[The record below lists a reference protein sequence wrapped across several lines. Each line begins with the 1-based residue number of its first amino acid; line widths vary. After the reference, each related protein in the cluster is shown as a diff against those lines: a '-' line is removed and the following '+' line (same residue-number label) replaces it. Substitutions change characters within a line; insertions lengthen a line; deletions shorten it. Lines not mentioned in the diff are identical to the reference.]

1 MQTNQPNRA
10 KRFRIIVF
18 ATVIAF
24 IVVIFGAWI
33 ITSAIKS
40 AEKSRQQEIAATEE
54 SKEEK
59 TNKTETKAEN
69 KTEAKSEAKS
79 EAKTSE
85 KTNNQGQTNKIST
98 ASPADQYQNNKST
111 ATSNTANGTATS
123 TTKAAS
129 DLPSTG
135 PEDLVFTAILA
146 GVAVYLVC
154 LNLNRK
160 KSVA

>member
-18 ATVIAF
+18 ATIIAF

-69 KTEAKSEAKS
+69 KTEAKSEAK
-79 EAKTSE
+79 TSE

-98 ASPADQYQNNKST
+98 ASPADQYQNNKT
-111 ATSNTANGTATS
+111 TTTSNTTNG
-123 TTKAAS
+123 TTKATS

-154 LNLNRK
+154 LNLNHK

>member
-1 MQTNQPNRA
+1 MQTSQPNRA

-18 ATVIAF
+18 ATIIAL
-24 IVVIFGAWI
+24 IVVVFGAWI

-79 EAKTSE
+79 SE

-98 ASPADQYQNNKST
+98 TSPADQYQNNKTT
-111 ATSNTANGTATS
+111 ATSNTTNGA
-123 TTKAAS
+123 TKATS

-135 PEDLVFTAILA
+135 PEDLVFTALLA

-154 LNLNRK
+154 LNLNHK

>member
-18 ATVIAF
+18 ATIIAF

-40 AEKSRQQEIAATEE
+40 AEKSRQQEITATEE

-59 TNKTETKAEN
+59 TNKTENKAEN
-69 KTEAKSEAKS
+69 KTEAKTEAKS
-79 EAKTSE
+79 SE
-85 KTNNQGQTNKIST
+85 KTNNQGQNNKIST
-98 ASPADQYQNNKST
+98 ASPADQYQNNKT
-111 ATSNTANGTATS
+111 TTTSNTTNGA
-123 TTKAAS
+123 TKAAS

-154 LNLNRK
+154 LNLNHK

>member
-18 ATVIAF
+18 ATIIAF

-40 AEKSRQQEIAATEE
+40 AEKSRQQKIDTTEE

-79 EAKTSE
+79 SE

-98 ASPADQYQNNKST
+98 ASPADQYQNNKT
-111 ATSNTANGTATS
+111 TTTSNTANGATK
-123 TTKAAS
+123 TAS

-135 PEDLVFTAILA
+135 PEDLIFTALLA

-154 LNLNRK
+154 LNLNHK
-160 KSVA
+160 KSAA

>member
-18 ATVIAF
+18 VTIIAF

-40 AEKSRQQEIAATEE
+40 AEKSRQQEITATEE

-69 KTEAKSEAKS
+69 KTEAKTEAKS
-79 EAKTSE
+79 SE
-85 KTNNQGQTNKIST
+85 KTNNQGQNNKIST
-98 ASPADQYQNNKST
+98 ASPADQYQNNKT
-111 ATSNTANGTATS
+111 TTTSNTTNGA
-123 TTKAAS
+123 TKAAS

-154 LNLNRK
+154 LNLNHK

>member
-18 ATVIAF
+18 ATIIAF

-79 EAKTSE
+79 SE
-85 KTNNQGQTNKIST
+85 KTNNQGQANKIST
-98 ASPADQYQNNKST
+98 ASPADQYQNNKT
-111 ATSNTANGTATS
+111 TTTSNTTS
-123 TTKAAS
+123 GATKAAS

-135 PEDLVFTAILA
+135 PEDLVLTAILA

-154 LNLNRK
+154 LNLNHK

>member
-18 ATVIAF
+18 ATIIAL
-24 IVVIFGAWI
+24 IVVVFGAWI

-59 TNKTETKAEN
+59 ANKTETKAEN
-69 KTEAKSEAKS
+69 KTEAKTEAKS
-79 EAKTSE
+79 SE

-98 ASPADQYQNNKST
+98 ASPADQYQNNKT
-111 ATSNTANGTATS
+111 TTTSNTTNG

-154 LNLNRK
+154 LNLNHK

>member
-18 ATVIAF
+18 ATIIAF

-79 EAKTSE
+79 SE

-98 ASPADQYQNNKST
+98 ASPADQYQNNKT
-111 ATSNTANGTATS
+111 TTTSNTANG

-154 LNLNRK
+154 LNLNHK

>member
-18 ATVIAF
+18 ATIIAL
-24 IVVIFGAWI
+24 IVVVFGAWI

-40 AEKSRQQEIAATEE
+40 AEKSRQQEITATEE

-69 KTEAKSEAKS
+69 KTETKSEAKS
-79 EAKTSE
+79 SE
-85 KTNNQGQTNKIST
+85 KTNNQGQANKIST
-98 ASPADQYQNNKST
+98 ASPADQYQNNKT
-111 ATSNTANGTATS
+111 TTTSNTTS
-123 TTKAAS
+123 GATKAAS

-154 LNLNRK
+154 LNLNHK

>member
-18 ATVIAF
+18 ATIIAF

-40 AEKSRQQEIAATEE
+40 AEKSRKQEIAATEE

-79 EAKTSE
+79 SE

-98 ASPADQYQNNKST
+98 TSPADQYQNNKT
-111 ATSNTANGTATS
+111 TTTSNTTNGA
-123 TTKAAS
+123 TKATS

-154 LNLNRK
+154 LNLNHK

>member
-1 MQTNQPNRA
+1 MQANQPNRA

-18 ATVIAF
+18 ATIIAF
-24 IVVIFGAWI
+24 VVVIFGAWI

-40 AEKSRQQEIAATEE
+40 AEKSRQQEITATEE

-79 EAKTSE
+79 SE

-98 ASPADQYQNNKST
+98 TSPADQYQNNKTT
-111 ATSNTANGTATS
+111 ATSNTTNGA
-123 TTKAAS
+123 TKATS

-154 LNLNRK
+154 LNLNHK

>member
-18 ATVIAF
+18 ATIIAF

-40 AEKSRQQEIAATEE
+40 AEKSRQQEIATEG

-79 EAKTSE
+79 SE

-98 ASPADQYQNNKST
+98 TSPADQYQNNKTT
-111 ATSNTANGTATS
+111 ATSNTTNGA
-123 TTKAAS
+123 TKATS

-135 PEDLVFTAILA
+135 PEDLVFTALLA
-146 GVAVYLVC
+146 GVAVYLIC
-154 LNLNRK
+154 LNLNHK
-160 KSVA
+160 KSAA

>member
-18 ATVIAF
+18 ATIIAF

-40 AEKSRQQEIAATEE
+40 AEKSRQQEITATEE

-59 TNKTETKAEN
+59 TNKTEAKSEN

-79 EAKTSE
+79 SE
-85 KTNNQGQTNKIST
+85 KTNNQGQTNKIPT
-98 ASPADQYQNNKST
+98 TSPADQYQNNKST
-111 ATSNTANGTATS
+111 STSNATS

-154 LNLNRK
+154 LNLNHK

>member
-18 ATVIAF
+18 ATIIAF

-59 TNKTETKAEN
+59 TNKTETKTEN
-69 KTEAKSEAKS
+69 KTEAKSESKS
-79 EAKTSE
+79 SE
-85 KTNNQGQTNKIST
+85 KANNQGQNNKIST
-98 ASPADQYQNNKST
+98 ASPADQYQNNKT
-111 ATSNTANGTATS
+111 TTTSNTTNGA
-123 TTKAAS
+123 TKATS

-154 LNLNRK
+154 LNLNHK

>member
-18 ATVIAF
+18 ATIIAL
-24 IVVIFGAWI
+24 IVVVFGAWI

-79 EAKTSE
+79 SE

-98 ASPADQYQNNKST
+98 TSPADQYQNNKST
-111 ATSNTANGTATS
+111 STSNATS

-160 KSVA
+160 KTVA

>member
-18 ATVIAF
+18 ATIIAF

-79 EAKTSE
+79 SE

-98 ASPADQYQNNKST
+98 TSPADQYQNNKT
-111 ATSNTANGTATS
+111 TTTSNTTNGA
-123 TTKAAS
+123 TKATS

-154 LNLNRK
+154 LNLNHK

>member
-40 AEKSRQQEIAATEE
+40 AEKSRQQEIAAAEE

-69 KTEAKSEAKS
+69 KTESKSEAKS
-79 EAKTSE
+79 SE

-98 ASPADQYQNNKST
+98 TSPADQYQNNKTTTTSN
-111 ATSNTANGTATS
+111 ATSGA
-123 TTKAAS
+123 TKAAS

-154 LNLNRK
+154 LNLNHK

>member
-18 ATVIAF
+18 ATIIAF

-69 KTEAKSEAKS
+69 KTEAKTEAKS
-79 EAKTSE
+79 SE

-98 ASPADQYQNNKST
+98 TSPADQYQNNKT
-111 ATSNTANGTATS
+111 TTTSNTTNG

-129 DLPSTG
+129 DFPSTG

-154 LNLNRK
+154 LNLSHK

>member
-18 ATVIAF
+18 ATIIAF

-79 EAKTSE
+79 SE
-85 KTNNQGQTNKIST
+85 KVNNQGQTNKIST
-98 ASPADQYQNNKST
+98 ASPADQYQNNKT
-111 ATSNTANGTATS
+111 TTTSNTTNGA
-123 TTKAAS
+123 TKATS

-135 PEDLVFTAILA
+135 PEDLVFTALLA

-154 LNLNRK
+154 LNLNHK

>member
-1 MQTNQPNRA
+1 MQTSQPNRA
-10 KRFRIIVF
+10 KRFRIIIF
-18 ATVIAF
+18 ATIIAF

-79 EAKTSE
+79 SE

-98 ASPADQYQNNKST
+98 TSPADQYQNNKT
-111 ATSNTANGTATS
+111 TTTSNTTNGA
-123 TTKAAS
+123 TKAAS

-160 KSVA
+160 KTVA

>member
-18 ATVIAF
+18 ATIIAL
-24 IVVIFGAWI
+24 IVVVFGAWI

-59 TNKTETKAEN
+59 ANKTETKAEN
-69 KTEAKSEAKS
+69 KTEAK
-79 EAKTSE
+79 SE

-111 ATSNTANGTATS
+111 ATSNTANSTANS

>member
-18 ATVIAF
+18 ATIIAF

-40 AEKSRQQEIAATEE
+40 AEKSRQQEITATEE

-59 TNKTETKAEN
+59 TNKTEVKSEN

-79 EAKTSE
+79 SE

-98 ASPADQYQNNKST
+98 TSPADQYQNNKST
-111 ATSNTANGTATS
+111 STSNATS

-160 KSVA
+160 KTVA

>member
-18 ATVIAF
+18 ATIIAL
-24 IVVIFGAWI
+24 IVVVFGAWI

-79 EAKTSE
+79 SE
-85 KTNNQGQTNKIST
+85 KTNNQGQSNKIST
-98 ASPADQYQNNKST
+98 ASPADQYQNNKT
-111 ATSNTANGTATS
+111 TTTSNTTNS

-154 LNLNRK
+154 LNLNHK

>member
-40 AEKSRQQEIAATEE
+40 AEKSRQQEIAAAEE

-69 KTEAKSEAKS
+69 KTESKSEAKS
-79 EAKTSE
+79 SE

-98 ASPADQYQNNKST
+98 TSPADQYQNNKST
-111 ATSNTANGTATS
+111 STSNATS

>member
-18 ATVIAF
+18 ATIIAF

-79 EAKTSE
+79 SE

-98 ASPADQYQNNKST
+98 TSPADQYQNNKT
-111 ATSNTANGTATS
+111 TTTSNTTNGA
-123 TTKAAS
+123 TKAAS

-154 LNLNRK
+154 LNLNHK

>member
-18 ATVIAF
+18 ATIIAF

-54 SKEEK
+54 SREEK

-79 EAKTSE
+79 SE
-85 KTNNQGQTNKIST
+85 KTNNQGQNNKIST
-98 ASPADQYQNNKST
+98 ASPADQYQNNKTT
-111 ATSNTANGTATS
+111 ATSNTANG

-154 LNLNRK
+154 LNLNHK

>member
-18 ATVIAF
+18 ATIIAF

-54 SKEEK
+54 SKDDK

-79 EAKTSE
+79 SE
-85 KTNNQGQTNKIST
+85 KTNNQGQTNKISAT
-98 ASPADQYQNNKST
+98 SPADQYQNNKT
-111 ATSNTANGTATS
+111 TTTSNTTNGA
-123 TTKAAS
+123 TKATS

-135 PEDLVFTAILA
+135 PEDLVFTALLA
-146 GVAVYLVC
+146 GVAVYPVC
-154 LNLNRK
+154 LNLNHK

>member
-18 ATVIAF
+18 ATIIAF

-79 EAKTSE
+79 SE
-85 KTNNQGQTNKIST
+85 KANNQGQTNKIST
-98 ASPADQYQNNKST
+98 ASPADQYQNNKT
-111 ATSNTANGTATS
+111 TTTSNTTNGA
-123 TTKAAS
+123 TKATS

-135 PEDLVFTAILA
+135 PEDLVFTALLA

-154 LNLNRK
+154 LNLNHK
-160 KSVA
+160 KSAA

>member
-18 ATVIAF
+18 ATIIAF

-69 KTEAKSEAKS
+69 KAEAKTEAKS
-79 EAKTSE
+79 SE

-98 ASPADQYQNNKST
+98 ASPADQYQNNKT
-111 ATSNTANGTATS
+111 TTTSNTTNGA
-123 TTKAAS
+123 TKAAS

-154 LNLNRK
+154 LNLNHK

>member
-10 KRFRIIVF
+10 KRFRIIDF

-59 TNKTETKAEN
+59 ANKTETKAEN
-69 KTEAKSEAKS
+69 KTEAKTEAKS
-79 EAKTSE
+79 SE

-98 ASPADQYQNNKST
+98 TSPADQYQNNKST

>member
-18 ATVIAF
+18 ATIIAF

-40 AEKSRQQEIAATEE
+40 TEKSRQQEIAATEE

-69 KTEAKSEAKS
+69 KTEAKTEAKS
-79 EAKTSE
+79 SE

-98 ASPADQYQNNKST
+98 TSPADQYQNNKST
-111 ATSNTANGTATS
+111 TTSNTTNGA
-123 TTKAAS
+123 TKATS

-154 LNLNRK
+154 LNLNHK

>member
-18 ATVIAF
+18 ATIIAF

-40 AEKSRQQEIAATEE
+40 AEKSRQQVITATEE

-59 TNKTETKAEN
+59 TNKTEAKSEN

-79 EAKTSE
+79 SE
-85 KTNNQGQTNKIST
+85 KTNNQGQTNKIPT
-98 ASPADQYQNNKST
+98 TSPADQYQNNKST
-111 ATSNTANGTATS
+111 STSNATS

-154 LNLNRK
+154 LNLNHK

>member
-69 KTEAKSEAKS
+69 KTEAKTEAKS
-79 EAKTSE
+79 SE

-98 ASPADQYQNNKST
+98 ASPADQYQNNKT
-111 ATSNTANGTATS
+111 TTTSNTTNG

-154 LNLNRK
+154 LNLNHK

>member
-18 ATVIAF
+18 ATIIAF

-40 AEKSRQQEIAATEE
+40 AEKSRQQEITATEE

-59 TNKTETKAEN
+59 TNKTEAKSEN

-79 EAKTSE
+79 SE
-85 KTNNQGQTNKIST
+85 KTNNQGQTNKIPT
-98 ASPADQYQNNKST
+98 TSPADQYQNNKST
-111 ATSNTANGTATS
+111 STSNATS

>member
-18 ATVIAF
+18 ATIIAF

-40 AEKSRQQEIAATEE
+40 AEKSRQQEIATEG

-69 KTEAKSEAKS
+69 KTEAKTEAKS
-79 EAKTSE
+79 SE

>member
-18 ATVIAF
+18 ATIIAL
-24 IVVIFGAWI
+24 IVVVFGAWI

-79 EAKTSE
+79 SE
-85 KTNNQGQTNKIST
+85 KTNNQGQANKIST
-98 ASPADQYQNNKST
+98 ASPADQYQNNKT
-111 ATSNTANGTATS
+111 TTTSNTTS
-123 TTKAAS
+123 GATKAAS

-160 KSVA
+160 KTVA

>member
-40 AEKSRQQEIAATEE
+40 AEKSRQQEIAAAEE

-69 KTEAKSEAKS
+69 KTESKSEAKS
-79 EAKTSE
+79 SE
-85 KTNNQGQTNKIST
+85 KTNNQGQNNKIST
-98 ASPADQYQNNKST
+98 ASPADQYQNNKT
-111 ATSNTANGTATS
+111 TTTSNTTNGA
-123 TTKAAS
+123 TKAAS

-154 LNLNRK
+154 LNLNHK

>member
-18 ATVIAF
+18 ATIIAL
-24 IVVIFGAWI
+24 IVVVFGAWI

-40 AEKSRQQEIAATEE
+40 AEKSRQQEITTTEE

-69 KTEAKSEAKS
+69 KTETKTEAKS
-79 EAKTSE
+79 PE
-85 KTNNQGQTNKIST
+85 KTNNQGQNNKIST
-98 ASPADQYQNNKST
+98 TSPADQYQNSKT
-111 ATSNTANGTATS
+111 TTTSNTTNGA
-123 TTKAAS
+123 TKAAS

-154 LNLNRK
+154 LNLNHK

>member
-18 ATVIAF
+18 ATVIAL
-24 IVVIFGAWI
+24 IVVVFGAWI

-69 KTEAKSEAKS
+69 KTEAKSEAKP
-79 EAKTSE
+79 SE

-111 ATSNTANGTATS
+111 ATSNTTNGA
-123 TTKAAS
+123 TKAAS